1 MRYQAIGLMSGSSMD
16 GVDITFATYTET
28 GGKWQYELLIAETF
42 PYSAQWEQDLANA
55 VDLNARNYQLLH
67 TRYGRFLG
75 DLINQ
80 FIAKYQ
86 LAHQVHVIASHGHTT
101 FHEPN
106 LYTTCQLGD
115 GASIAAITQLPV
127 VSDLRAMDVA
137 VKGQG
142 APIVPMGERLLF
154 AQYPML
160 LNLGG
165 IANIS
170 IHQNENV
177 LAFDI
182 AAANQVFNHFANLMG
197 FPFDDGGKLA
207 ASGQVHEPLLQAL
220 DRLEFYSK
228 AAPKSLANSFSKQTV
243 IPLMET
249 FQLSAVDQLATYIE
263 HLSKIISSTVQTYA
277 DADLT
282 QQPLLVTG
290 GGALNTF
297 LINKLKQTLET
308 SAIQLVVPDDNT
320 VLFKEALIMGLLGIL
335 RWREEVTALKTVTG
349 AERNTIGG
357 ALWLGA

>member
-1 MRYQAIGLMSGSSMD
+1 
-16 GVDITFATYTET
+16 
-28 GGKWQYELLIAETF
+28 
-42 PYSAQWEQDLANA
+42 
-55 VDLNARNYQLLH
+55 
-67 TRYGRFLG
+67 
-75 DLINQ
+75 
-80 FIAKYQ
+80 
-86 LAHQVHVIASHGHTT
+86 
-101 FHEPN
+101 
-106 LYTTCQLGD
+106 
-115 GASIAAITQLPV
+115 
-127 VSDLRAMDVA
+127 
-137 VKGQG
+137 
-142 APIVPMGERLLF
+142 MGERLLF